1 MEMGNVWGGGTKVE
15 MGRGDTREW
24 IRKRILF
31 TQGRGR
37 GGVEPERRGEGQE
50 FTKLSR

>member
-1 MEMGNVWGGGTKVE
+1 MGGG
-15 MGRGDTREW
+15 GGDKDVNGKGGTREW
-24 IRKRILF
+24 NRKRILF

-37 GGVEPERRGEGQE
+37 GGVEPEKRGEGQE